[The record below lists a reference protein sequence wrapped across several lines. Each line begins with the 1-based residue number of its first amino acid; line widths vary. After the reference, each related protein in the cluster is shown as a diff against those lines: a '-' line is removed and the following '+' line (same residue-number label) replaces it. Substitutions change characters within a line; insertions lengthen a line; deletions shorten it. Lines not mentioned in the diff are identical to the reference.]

1 MNTISLVDFGRYE
14 AQQGKYKEMTWSDAC
29 SLFANPKV
37 LSEVKSDEINSRK
50 KELESDK
57 HKAGF
62 VFWGRTENG
71 RKRKQDIINH
81 SAVALDYDDIK
92 TNKETFLQNLEN
104 ALNGFNYMYY
114 STTKC
119 TEKDLRLR
127 VIIPLSAS
135 ISGDKYQAVGRALI
149 TMIGTDGVDKS
160 TLQDNRAMGYT
171 AKLADAEYIY
181 KAVTDSN
188 FLDVE
193 KFLSEKYTN
202 WQDVSEWFKFPDE
215 NEKVKNASRRA
226 SKEANGGKG
235 IVADEYVE
243 ASNRKGVEGAFCR
256 TFTIA
261 ETIEKY
267 LNDVYVPARDGR
279 YTYTGSASIGG
290 LVVFGEN
297 GGRAVY
303 SHHSTDPAHGKV
315 LNAFQLV
322 QIHRYGDLDTGTYM
336 YENKKPSYQQMKKFA
351 MEIPEVV
358 REMNGLKTA
367 EENAND
373 NAVLNVVLDE
383 SLLAIGQRFIDT
395 FEFPAN
401 DYGIARAMSEVYK
414 SKYRWAEDAGTW
426 LEFDGMRWVEIKQ
439 TRLVGAF
446 PTVARIYQR
455 LAMESSDANFIE
467 HASKCVG
474 YCQQN
479 KYQRMALEQLKDMLR
494 VRMSDMDADDWLINT
509 KAGVIDLKAIEEGRE
524 WFLPHDPKYNLMKVA
539 GAGIDDN
546 FVHDEECEKFINDL
560 FPDEEVRE
568 YAQMVVGYTLSGST
582 AEKKLFLF
590 WGEKGNNGKTAFCNL
605 WRNMMGDYATTA
617 EDKMILTSKNDG
629 NSEAPSPFLASLRG
643 SRFAYVEEIAAGR
656 KLESAVVKRITG
668 SAVIKCRK
676 LRQDTVE
683 FLPTFKLVLCCN
695 DMPALQSNESAMQIR
710 VRIIPFDSFFS
721 EKAGNIDKTINEKI
735 KTESWRNT
743 FLDWALMGYA
753 KWREKGSLDNFAG
766 DMSVFESNLPR
777 RMKMVLAGYL
787 DNSDDIGDFIQT
799 YVEITGNPKDFLSTS
814 DLYDT
819 FVKESKSQY
828 GVNARVFKINLA
840 RAMQEYEAD
849 GVTACRKRIQD
860 ANGLVSNARGF
871 SGIKW
876 MDTMT
881 EFPDDNIDEWEMAM
895 ASATKA
901 S

>member
-1 MNTISLVDFGRYE
+1 MNTISLVDFSRYE
-14 AQQGKYKEMTWSDAC
+14 AQQGKQKEIAWSDAC

-181 KAVTDSN
+181 KAVTDSE
-188 FLDVE
+188 FLNVE
-193 KFLSEKYTN
+193 KFLFEEYTD

-215 NEKVKNASRRA
+215 KEKVKSASRRA
-226 SKEANGGKG
+226 SKEANGGKV
-235 IVADEYVE
+235 IVADEYVD
-243 ASNRKGVEGAFCR
+243 AANRTGIEGAFCR

-267 LNDVYVPARDGR
+267 LSDVYVPTSDGR
-279 YTYTGSASIGG
+279 YTYTGGASTGG

-322 QIHRYGDLDTGTYM
+322 QIHRYGNLDTGTYI
-336 YENKKPSYQQMKKFA
+336 YESKKPSYQQMKKFA
-351 MEIPEVV
+351 MEIPEVI
-358 REMNGLKTA
+358 REMNGVKTP
-367 EENAND
+367 ERNANT
-373 NAVLNVVLDE
+373 A
-383 SLLAIGQRFIDT
+383 LLTVEQQFADT
-395 FEFPAN
+395 IEFPAN
-401 DYGIARAMSEVYK
+401 DNGIARAMSVIYE

-426 LEFDGMRWVEIKQ
+426 LEFDGMRWVEIPE
-439 TRLVGAF
+439 TRLIGAF
-446 PTVARIYQR
+446 NKLARIYQR
-455 LAMESSDANFIE
+455 MAMESSDADLIQ

-474 YCQQN
+474 YCQQYR
-479 KYQRMALEQLKDMLR
+479 YQKDALKQLKDMIR
-494 VRMSDMDADDWLINT
+494 VRMGDMDADDWLINT
-509 KAGVIDLKAIEEGRE
+509 KTGVIDLKALEEGRE

-560 FPDEEVRE
+560 FPDEQVRE
-568 YAQMVVGYTLSGST
+568 YAQMAVGYALSGST
-582 AEKKLFLF
+582 AEKKMFLF

-656 KLESAVVKRITG
+656 KLDSATVKRVTG
-668 SAVIKCRK
+668 NAVIKCRK
-676 LRQDTVE
+676 MKQNTIE
-683 FLPTFKLVLCCN
+683 YLPKFKLVVCCN
-695 DMPALQSNESAMQIR
+695 DMPTLQSNETAMQTR
-710 VRIIPFDSFFS
+710 VRVIPFDNYFS
-721 EKAGNIDKTINEKI
+721 AKKGNLDSTINEKI
-735 KTESWRNT
+735 QTEAWKNT

-753 KWREKGSLDNFAG
+753 KWKEKGNLDNFTG
-766 DMSVFESNLPR
+766 DMSVFESDLPKR
-777 RMKMVLAGYL
+777 IKMVLANYF
-787 DNSDDIGDFIQT
+787 DNGDDIGDFIQT
-799 YVEITGNPKDFLSTS
+799 YIDVTGNEKDFISTS
-814 DLYDT
+814 DLYDV

-840 RAMQEYEAD
+840 RAMQEYKAD

-876 MDTMT
+876 MDTMS
-881 EFPDDNIDEWEMAM
+881 EFHDDNIDEWEMAM